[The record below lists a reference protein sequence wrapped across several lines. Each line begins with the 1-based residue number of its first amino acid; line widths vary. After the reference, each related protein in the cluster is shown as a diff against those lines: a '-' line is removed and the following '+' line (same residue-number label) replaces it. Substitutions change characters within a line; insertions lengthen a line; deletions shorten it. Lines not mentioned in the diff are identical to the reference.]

1 MEQIKQI
8 VKSDWFL
15 YGVVAPI
22 VFVIVAAI
30 GSIGE

>member
-1 MEQIKQI
+1 MEKLKNIITSK
-8 VKSDWFL
+8 WFL

-22 VFVIVAAI
+22 VFVLVAAI